1 MFDKEKALQ
10 TIEFYKTEF
19 NYDTTYMEEILEVS
33 PQSYEVFENFLPMA
47 GFSNKAPL
55 EAINVARI
63 TSIINE
69 DCGLC
74 AQLYVD
80 FAIHAG
86 TNKEI
91 LEEIVYNQGKNLP
104 SDLKALY
111 DFTLMVSNGEIIN
124 GETYTKMNE
133 LYGKEVLCEIALAIA
148 ATKVFPTIKRV
159 LNHVKSCSLVKV
171 KV

>member
-1 MFDKEKALQ
+1 MFDKEKSLEA
-10 TIEFYKTEF
+10 IESYKTLF
-19 NYDTTYMEEILEVS
+19 NYDTSYMEEMLEAS

-47 GFSNKAPL
+47 GFSNKASL
-55 EAINVARI
+55 EAINTVRI
-63 TSIINE
+63 TAIINE
-69 DCGLC
+69 DCGSC

-80 FAIHAG
+80 LAIQAG

-91 LEEIVYNQGKNLP
+91 IQDIVYNQGKSLP

-111 DFTLMVSNGEIIN
+111 DFTLAVSNGQTISEDVYEN
-124 GETYTKMNE
+124 MNT

-159 LNHVKSCSLVKV
+159 LNHVQSCSLIQVKV
-171 KV
+171 